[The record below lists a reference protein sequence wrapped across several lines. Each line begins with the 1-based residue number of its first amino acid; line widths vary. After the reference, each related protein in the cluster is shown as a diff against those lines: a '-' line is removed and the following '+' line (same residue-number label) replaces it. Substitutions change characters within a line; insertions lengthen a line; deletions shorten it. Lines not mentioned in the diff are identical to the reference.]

1 MVICAWCKKDM
12 GQKPPLEKE
21 VVTHGI
27 CSECKAKVLAERPV
41 EKGEAK

>member
-1 MVICAWCKKDM
+1 MTIICAWCKKDM

-27 CSECKAKVLAERPV
+27 CEDCHTVIVNRREMTWRKE
-41 EKGEAK
+41 